1 MYQTQLQTQTLP
13 AARAGATVPV
23 CRVLILTFAYWEGLS
38 RLPAVLHQAG
48 CEVSV
53 FGPPA
58 NYPALSR
65 YVTRRT
71 SVAGD
76 IDQLLDQLQQYLAQ
90 PQHQADWIVI
100 GDDPLLYALEK
111 RQQQGWVQ
119 QVLRHCIAPD
129 KLGFATSKIQFLQ
142 ACQAADILVPA
153 FQICHTMQDLQ
164 QAAQRF
170 GFPLVLKE
178 AQGYAGLAVRIIH
191 TMEECAQIDLSHA
204 WIAQEFITGRLLS
217 ASAVFRHGQL
227 LSLFSYYRSRTWGEL
242 GPSAAIQFQSFPGLD
257 DIVQRSGTLSGF
269 HGLCGFDL
277 IQQEG
282 SGALYLLEQN
292 FRPTLTLDLGR
303 LAGVDVVAALKRM
316 LADGQ
321 VSEEW
326 RQSAQHTQH
335 KAVIPLFPQD
345 VFRAVDSGDFAGLL
359 RWIWDPRYWP
369 YLRWHEPRIALRN
382 WRHVAAKL
390 RLRIRRRLPFNAA

>member
-1 MYQTQLQTQTLP
+1 M
-13 AARAGATVPV
+13 AATAPV

-65 YVTRRT
+65 YVTHRT

-76 IDQLLDQLQQYLAQ
+76 MEQLLDYLQQYLAQ

-111 RQQQGWVQ
+111 RQQQSWVQ
-119 QVLRHCIAPD
+119 HVLRHCIAPD

-142 ACQAADILVPA
+142 ACQSAGILVPA
-153 FQICHTMQDLQ
+153 FQICHTRQDLQ

-178 AQGYAGLAVRIIH
+178 AQGYAGLAVRILH
-191 TMEECAQIDLSHA
+191 RMEECAQIDLSHA

-257 DIVQRSGTLSGF
+257 HIVQSSGKLSGF

-282 SGALYLLEQN
+282 SGDLYLLEQN

-303 LAGVDVVAALKRM
+303 LAGVDVVGAIKRM
-316 LADGQ
+316 LAGEPVPD
-321 VSEEW
+321 EW
-326 RQSAQHTQH
+326 RQSAQNEKQL
-335 KAVIPLFPQD
+335 AVIPLFPQD
-345 VFRAVDSGDFAGLL
+345 VFRALDAGDLSGLL
-359 RWIWDPRYWP
+359 RWVWDPRYWS

-382 WRHVAAKL
+382 WRHVMAKL
-390 RLRIRRRLPFNAA
+390 RQNISRLLRFSTS